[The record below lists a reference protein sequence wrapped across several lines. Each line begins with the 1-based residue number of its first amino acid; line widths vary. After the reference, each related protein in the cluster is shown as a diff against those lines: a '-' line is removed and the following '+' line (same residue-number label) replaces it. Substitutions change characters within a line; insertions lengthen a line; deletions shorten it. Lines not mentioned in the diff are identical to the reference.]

1 MIREMIEEE
10 RKRQPVKREREILR
24 QRLGETEKYFLSY
37 LGGGDF
43 LVHVIGI
50 DTDVDRIYLETC
62 CQEEDEE

>member
-50 DTDVDRIYLETC
+50 DADVDRIYQETNC
-62 CQEEDEE
+62 RNDEEW